1 MKKHFNKHL
10 IITEGEEQFQLSNT
24 CWIYEKLIEHEKVLK
39 DHCHITR
46 KYRGGAYWGCIVNLQ
61 LTTKLPVIF
70 HNLRG
75 YDSHL
80 IFNELK
86 KFSVKID
93 VIPNGLEIH
102 DIFCK

>member
-1 MKKHFNKHL
+1 MKKK
-10 IITEGEEQFQLSNT
+10 
-24 CWIYEKLIEHEKVLK
+24 IYFKKVIVVGFAKKSINNDEEKVG
-39 DHCHITR
+39 DHCHVTG
-46 KYRGGAYWGCIVNLQ
+46 KFKGAAHQNFNANLQ
-61 LTTKLPVIF
+61 LTKTFPVIF

-93 VIPNGLEIH
+93 VMPNGLEIH